1 MFERIRTMLV
11 KEFLQLFRDPRMR
24 MLIFAAPMIQLLVF
38 GYAATTDVRL
48 VATAVF
54 DLDNTPASRELID
67 RFLGSGYFRRV
78 EQVDTEARMQDLLD
92 HGRVRAVIR
101 IQKGFFE
108 DLKARRTA
116 SVQMIVDGTDS
127 NTAGIVLNYAGQIAA
142 RYSQDILVS
151 RWEHVLG
158 AAPRPGQIRLQ
169 ERAWFNENL
178 ESRNYYVP
186 GVMANIVMLI
196 TLTLTGMAVIREY
209 EIGTMEQIMVTPIR
223 PVEFILGKSLP
234 FVLIGYVDV
243 LLVTA
248 VCVFWF
254 KVPIRGSFLLLLAAT
269 ALYLLPS
276 IGLGLLVSTICKTQQ
291 QAMMS
296 TFFLFFPAMM
306 LSGFIFP
313 IANMPTVIQW
323 LTLLNPLRYFLIII
337 RGIFLKG
344 VGPDILWPQMA
355 ALAVLGVAT
364 LWLAVRRFHKTLA

>member
-92 HGRVRAVIR
+92 HGSVRAVIR
-101 IQKGFFE
+101 IHKGFSE

-116 SVQMIVDGTDS
+116 SIQMIVDGTDS

-151 RWEHVLG
+151 RWDHLLG

-186 GVMANIVMLI
+186 GVMANIIMLI

-209 EIGTMEQIMVTPIR
+209 EIGTMEQILVTPIR
-223 PVEFILGKSLP
+223 PTEFILGKSLP

-254 KVPIRGSFLLLLAAT
+254 KVPIRGSFLFLLAAT

-323 LTLLNPLRYFLIII
+323 LTLINPLRYFLIII

-344 VGPDILWPQMA
+344 IGPEILWPQMA